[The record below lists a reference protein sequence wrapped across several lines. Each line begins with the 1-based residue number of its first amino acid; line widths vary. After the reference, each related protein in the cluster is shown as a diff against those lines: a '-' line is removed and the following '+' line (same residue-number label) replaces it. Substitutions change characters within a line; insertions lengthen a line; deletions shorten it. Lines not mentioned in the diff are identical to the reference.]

1 MEKDLLMR
9 ILFIGPPMYGLL
21 YPVISLAQ
29 AFRVNGHEVVIASAG
44 EFAQKVAQAG
54 LVAFDAAPAI
64 DTETEYRR

>member
-1 MEKDLLMR
+1 
-9 ILFIGPPMYGLL
+9 
-21 YPVISLAQ
+21 
-29 AFRVNGHEVVIASAG
+29 VIASAG